1 MVLGLEYGDELAQN
15 IVVFDIDNSSSRY
28 SVNFRKSFLLLDKGP
43 TDEIND
49 SAAE

>member
-1 MVLGLEYGDELAQN
+1 MGLEYGDELAQN

-28 SVNFRKSFLLLDKGP
+28 SVSFRNIFLLLDEGA

-49 SAAE
+49 SVAE